1 MRLILAA
8 TLGLVCAGAVQA
20 APLCRDSKG
29 LFTPCPPGMGSRKA
43 ERHGR
48 APHGSTPAASA
59 RADDDVPAA
68 KPDRPVRPAII
79 RKAKLCR
86 DSKGLFKPC

>member
-29 LFTPCPPGMGSRKA
+29 LFTPCPPGMGSKTADRRKRPRVA
-43 ERHGR
+43 SSPE
-48 APHGSTPAASA
+48 ASA
-59 RADDDVPAA
+59 RTGDQVAAA
-68 KPDRPVRPAII
+68 KPDAPTKPAII